1 MMKNWI
7 SAVLVSGVFFVAG
20 CQSNKSS
27 TTPTQT
33 SSSNNSNNP
42 MKPSPEDIKFETSRD
57 PPIKAQ
63 TRYAA
68 GQLAESRDPPD
79 YNRAIDQ
86 YWEAV
91 KIDPKYKEAYY
102 RLGVLYC
109 KLEHYP
115 DAVVAWKQ
123 YIKYTNGS
131 ATGYSNLGFCYELAN
146 QHNEAE
152 DAYRK
157 GIAKDP
163 KSNPCRVNYGLML
176 ARDNRIN
183 EAMVQ
188 LQTVLT
194 PAEVHYDLASIYE
207 HDGRKEQARTEYR
220 KALDCDPSL
229 ADAEVRLSS
238 LR

>member
-1 MMKNWI
+1 MIKHSIHAILACCVMLMI
-7 SAVLVSGVFFVAG
+7 G
-20 CQSNKSS
+20 CQSNKSATS
-27 TTPTQT
+27 QSQT
-33 SSSNNSNNP
+33 SSNSSSGP
-42 MKPSPEDIKFETSRD
+42 VKRTEADIKFETSRD

-63 TRYAA
+63 TRFAA
-68 GQLAESRDPPD
+68 GELSETMTPPD
-79 YNRAIDQ
+79 YNRAISQ

-109 KLEHYP
+109 KLQHYP

-123 YIKYTNGS
+123 YIKYTDGS
-131 ATGYSNLGFCYELAN
+131 AIGYSNLGFCYELAN
-146 QHNEAE
+146 QHEEAE
-152 DAYRK
+152 EAYHK

-176 ARDNRIN
+176 AHDNKIN
-183 EAMVQ
+183 EAIVQ
-188 LQTVLT
+188 LQMVLT
-194 PAEVHYDLASIYE
+194 PAEVHYDLASVFE
-207 HDGRKEQARTEYR
+207 HAGRKEQARVEYR
-220 KALDCDPSL
+220 KALDLDPGM

>member
-7 SAVLVSGVFFVAG
+7 SAVLVSGVFFAAG
-20 CQSNKSS
+20 CQSNKPS

-33 SSSNNSNNP
+33 SSSNSSNNP
-42 MKPSPEDIKFETSRD
+42 MKPSPDDIKFETSRD

-68 GQLAESRDPPD
+68 GQLAESRDD
-79 YNRAIDQ
+79 NNRAIDQ

-109 KLEHYP
+109 KLQHYP

-163 KSNPCRVNYGLML
+163 KNNPCRVNYGLML
-176 ARDNRIN
+176 ARDNRMN
-183 EAMVQ
+183 EAIVQ

-194 PAEVHYDLASIYE
+194 PAEVHYDLAAVYE
-207 HDGRKEQARTEYR
+207 HNGRKDQARSEYR
-220 KALDCDPSL
+220 KALDCDPGL
-229 ADAEVRLSS
+229 ADAEVRLSA